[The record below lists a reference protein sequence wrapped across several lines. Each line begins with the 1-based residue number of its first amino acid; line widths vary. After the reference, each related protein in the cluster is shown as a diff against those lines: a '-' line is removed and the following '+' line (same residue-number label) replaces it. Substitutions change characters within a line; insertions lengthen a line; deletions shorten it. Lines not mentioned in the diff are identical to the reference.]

1 MYEGYTHQS
10 LPSKCYRELLGT
22 ALCVFVSNN
31 AFIIETILRLDIS
44 GDYDWYKLTD
54 MKSGQLK
61 PSIANVISTNCGN
74 EIYMLFED
82 LINRRNRIIHSYRI
96 TDKDGEQVLASKEKI
111 NKGNK
116 QFEIA
121 EEYLIEFIQLNDK
134 LSSMLHNLR
143 GY

>member
-10 LPSKCYRELLGT
+10 LPSKYYRELLGT
-22 ALCVFVSNN
+22 ALCVFNSNN

-54 MKSGQLK
+54 MESGQLK
-61 PSIANVISTNCGN
+61 PSIANVISTSCGN